1 MKKKTKEKTKENMN
15 VYVSGSPGSEKA
27 IRDKLN
33 ELERDGKISYTMF
46 NNFCIT
52 LKAINWD
59 ELADLMYQAGA
70 MTVEYEARRVFAR
83 K

>member
-1 MKKKTKEKTKENMN
+1 MKKKIKEKTRENMN
-15 VYVSGSPGSEKA
+15 VYISGATGSDRA

-33 ELERDGKISYTMF
+33 ELERDGKLSYTMF

>member
-1 MKKKTKEKTKENMN
+1 MKRRTKEKTLEKMN
-15 VYVSGSPGSEKA
+15 VYVSGAPGSERT

-33 ELERDGKISYTMF
+33 ELEKDGRITYTMF
-46 NNFCIT
+46 NNFSIT
-52 LKAINWD
+52 LKRINWD
-59 ELADLMYQAGA
+59 ELADMMYQAGA

>member
-1 MKKKTKEKTKENMN
+1 MKKKTKEKTLEKMN
-15 VYVSGSPGSEKA
+15 VYVSGAPGSERA
-27 IRDKLN
+27 IRDTLR
-33 ELERDGKISYTMF
+33 ELEKEGRITFTMF
-46 NNFCIT
+46 DNFSIT

-59 ELADLMYQAGA
+59 ELADIMYECGA